1 MSGTNTISSEEQCC
15 LRVISV
21 AITLW
26 RPGINIE
33 YRCLSQLFGVG
44 LSTVCVTVSDVCSAI
59 VEHLAS

>member
-1 MSGTNTISSEEQCC
+1 M
-15 LRVISV
+15 

-59 VEHLAS
+59 VEHLAN